1 MGHFMLQSSA
11 FLPGKVVQIMG
22 KSHADCC
29 HMGCRLRTKGGGS
42 VGHRVTKCNGKGCSL
57 SAQTFEKGDD
67 FFPRFELVA
76 SPLHHRSHEIGDG
89 IGRDEIV
96 TIEQLRLI
104 AEDKA
109 VESGRG

>member
-1 MGHFMLQSSA
+1 MSCI
-11 FLPGKVVQIMG
+11 LPGKVMQIVG

-29 HMGCRLRTKGGGS
+29 RKECRLRTKGGGS
-42 VGHRVTKCNGKGCSL
+42 VGHRVTKYNGKGCSL